1 MTEISKVSDMDQ
13 KTRTKLEEK
22 GWKVGTVSNFLQL
35 SPEEAIL
42 VEIKLALSRSLK
54 ERRRLL
60 MTQSELAEKIH
71 SSQPRVA
78 NAENGDASVS
88 IELLIRAFLATGA
101 SPQDIGEIIASV
113 AQ

>member
-1 MTEISKVSDMDQ
+1 MDK
-13 KTRTKLEEK
+13 KTRIRLEEK
-22 GWKVGTVSNFLQL
+22 GWKVGTVSDFLEL
-35 SPEEAIL
+35 SPEEEIL

-54 ERRRLL
+54 ERRQSF

-88 IELLIRAFLATGA
+88 IELLIRAILATGA
-101 SPQDIGEIIASV
+101 SPQDIGKVIASV
-113 AQ
+113 G